1 MTAGPESH
9 LLEVTDLRTWFDT
22 ERGLVRAVDGV
33 SFHVD
38 SGETLGI
45 VGESGCGKTVT
56 SLSMLG
62 LVGGKGRIVE
72 GSSIRLRGEELVSA
86 SPERMRSVR
95 GNEISMIFQEPA
107 ASLNPVFSVG
117 EQIAEVLALHRGM
130 DRAAARAEAVRRL
143 EEVGIAD
150 PGMRVDDYPH
160 QLSGGMSQRVM
171 IAMALACEPAL
182 LVADEPTTA
191 LDMTVQAQIL
201 QLLRA
206 LKAKR
211 EMAMILIT
219 HDLAVVAEI
228 CDRVAVMYAGRI
240 VETGAVS
247 AVFRHPAHPYTRAL
261 LEALPSGGNVG
272 PSDGEGLGD
281 GRLRAIPGTVPE
293 PTAWP
298 DGCRFRPRCPLAFA
312 TCVHEP
318 ELIPLPGA
326 GRTARCWLAQPWGDF
341 EGEGLA

>member
-1 MTAGPESH
+1 VSGGASH

-38 SGETLGI
+38 VGETLGI
-45 VGESGCGKTVT
+45 VGESGCGKTVA

-62 LVGGKGRIVE
+62 LVAGRGRIVE
-72 GSSIRLRGEELVSA
+72 GSSIRLRGEELVGASA
-86 SPERMRSVR
+86 ERLRSVR
-95 GNEISMIFQEPA
+95 GNEIAMVFQEPA
-107 ASLNPVFSVG
+107 ASLNPVFTVG

-130 DRAAARAEAVRRL
+130 DRESARAEAVRRL

-201 QLLRA
+201 QLLGA
-206 LKAKR
+206 LKAR
-211 EMAMILIT
+211 RDMAMILVS

-247 AVFRHPAHPYTRAL
+247 EVFRHPGHPYTRAL
-261 LEALPSGGNVG
+261 LDALPSAATVA
-272 PSDGEGLGD
+272 SGD
-281 GRLRAIPGTVPE
+281 GKGSATGHPRAIPGTVPE
-293 PTAWP
+293 PTDWP

-318 ELIPLPGA
+318 ELIPLPGT
-326 GRTARCWLAQPWGDF
+326 GHTARCWLAQPWGDF

>member
-1 MTAGPESH
+1 VTRGAASH
-9 LLEVTDLRTWFDT
+9 LLEVTDLRTWFDA

-38 SGETLGI
+38 AGETLGI

-62 LVGGKGRIVE
+62 LVGGRGRIVE
-72 GSSIRLRGEELVSA
+72 GSSIRLRGEELVGA
-86 SPERMRSVR
+86 SPERLRSVR

-130 DRAAARAEAVRRL
+130 DRGSARAEVVRRL

-150 PGMRVDDYPH
+150 PAMRVDDYPH

-171 IAMALACEPAL
+171 IAMALACNPAL

-201 QLLRA
+201 QLLGA
-206 LKAKR
+206 LKAKHD
-211 EMAMILIT
+211 MAMILIS
-219 HDLAVVAEI
+219 HDLSVVAEI

-247 AVFRHPAHPYTRAL
+247 EVFRHPAHPYTRAL
-261 LEALPSGGNVG
+261 LDALPSAGAMG
-272 PSDGEGLGD
+272 SGD
-281 GRLRAIPGTVPE
+281 GKEATRGPRAIPGTVPD
-293 PTAWP
+293 PTEWP
-298 DGCRFRPRCPLAFA
+298 EGCRFRPRCPLAF
-312 TCVHEP
+312 TMCVREP
-318 ELIPLPGA
+318 DLIPLPGA
-326 GRTARCWLAQPWGDF
+326 GHTARCWLAQPWGDF
-341 EGEGLA
+341 EAEGLA

>member
-1 MTAGPESH
+1 M
-9 LLEVTDLRTWFDT
+9 
-22 ERGLVRAVDGV
+22 
-33 SFHVD
+33 
-38 SGETLGI
+38 
-45 VGESGCGKTVT
+45 
-56 SLSMLG
+56 
-62 LVGGKGRIVE
+62 E
-72 GSSIRLRGEELVSA
+72 GSSIRLRGEELVGASA
-86 SPERMRSVR
+86 ERLRGVR
-95 GNEISMIFQEPA
+95 GNEIAMIFQEPA

-117 EQIAEVLALHRGM
+117 EQIAEVLALHRGT
-130 DRAAARAEAVRRL
+130 DRESARAEAVRRL

-171 IAMALACEPAL
+171 IAMALACEPAV

-201 QLLRA
+201 QLLGA
-206 LKAKR
+206 LKAKHG
-211 EMAMILIT
+211 MAMILIS

-240 VETGAVS
+240 VETGPVS
-247 AVFRHPAHPYTRAL
+247 EVFRHPAHPYTRAL
-261 LEALPSGGNVG
+261 LDALPSAAGVG
-272 PSDGEGLGD
+272 SGDGESP
-281 GRLRAIPGTVPE
+281 GRGRPRAIPGTVPE
-293 PTAWP
+293 PTDWP
-298 DGCRFRPRCPLAFA
+298 EGCRFRPRCPLAFD

-318 ELIPLPGA
+318 ELIRLPGA